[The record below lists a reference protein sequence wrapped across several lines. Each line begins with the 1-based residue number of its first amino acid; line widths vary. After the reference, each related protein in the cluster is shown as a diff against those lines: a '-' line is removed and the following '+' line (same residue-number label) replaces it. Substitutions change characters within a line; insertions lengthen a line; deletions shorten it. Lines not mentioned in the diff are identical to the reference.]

1 VQTGGTGGHDQGFR
15 NTQELIWEAFKCVK
29 ANGGAAGVD
38 QESIEKFESDLSNNL
53 YKLWNRM
60 CAGSYMPPPVR
71 AVPIPKKTGGVRILG
86 VPTVADRVA
95 QTAVKLLLEP
105 QLDPLFHDDSY
116 GYRPGRSALDAVGIV
131 VGDAQDRSAPAQSQT
146 QRAEG
151 RALHDAVGCFC
162 TALAPLVV
170 ADQRGA
176 HAEHCV
182 AVEVLVSIGEHVG
195 NQSLIARAAI
205 MKCR

>member
-1 VQTGGTGGHDQGFR
+1 MTKAF
-15 NTQELIWEAFKCVK
+15 EIPKKLIWEAFSHVK

-38 QESIEKFESDLSNNL
+38 HESIEKFESDLSNNL

-60 CAGSYMPPPVR
+60 CAGSYLPPPVR

-131 VGDAQDRSAPAQSQT
+131 RRRCWQYDWVVEFDIKGLFDNIDHALLLRAVRKHCQIPWVLLYVERWLAAPRQCDDGD
-146 QRAEG
+146 
-151 RALHDAVGCFC
+151 
-162 TALAPLVV
+162 
-170 ADQRGA
+170 
-176 HAEHCV
+176 
-182 AVEVLVSIGEHVG
+182 
-195 NQSLIARAAI
+195 
-205 MKCR
+205 